1 MKKISLIL
9 FSAIILVSCGQND
22 SKLKEIEL
30 FPVKSG
36 KEFQFIDRE
45 GKIQINPQFSEA
57 SIFRNGLSLVK
68 TSGDD
73 PKWGFI
79 SENGNYHII
88 PNYKSATIFNEDLAW
103 VVSENSAPTAINSKG
118 EIKFTIQDAE
128 TVSIFNEGL
137 SAFSILSEKTSLN
150 DRDSLQSNQEEL
162 ELKWGFLDLSGKIK
176 INPQFSNAGRFSEGK
191 CPVQNSDGKWGYIDK
206 DGKLI
211 INYQFEKASE
221 FINGKA
227 VVFSNE
233 KAGLINEEGKYLINP
248 QFSQIALDNEKYL
261 ILKDEKWGWC
271 DENGKIIIN
280 PQFKSALP
288 FNGKE
293 LASVQSGEVW
303 GYIDQTGKMIIN
315 PQFDYA
321 LPYNG
326 DLALVLSGKNTG
338 FINIEGKFLI
348 NPQFEGVS
356 SDLVSFLITGRSMYE
371 SVNTDF
377 FNINAIIGRV
387 NLTNPEGL
395 TLSSPLSDVVNK
407 LKIKETDF
415 GSYGSQHLL
424 INNEKISND
433 ASLFFYVE
441 ANAYKEVPDGW
452 YTTRIFNPDELVQGY
467 IYVINLTGKGIGKE
481 ENVFKQFES
490 LLLDYK
496 IDDAFSTEDQK
507 YFNSKDGKHSIRL
520 VKNSNQV
527 IIYIYKSDE
536 NAASPEFYGGYS
548 TADSIRRSN
557 YRY

>member
-1 MKKISLIL
+1 MKKINLIL
-9 FSAIILVSCGQND
+9 FIAFILVSCGQND
-22 SKLKEIEL
+22 SKFEEIEL
-30 FPVKSG
+30 FPLKSG
-36 KEFQFIDRE
+36 SEFQFIDRE

-57 SIFRNGLSLVK
+57 SIFRNGLALVK

-73 PKWGFI
+73 SKWGFI
-79 SENGNYHII
+79 SENGNYQII

-150 DRDSLQSNQEEL
+150 DRDSIQSNQEEL
-162 ELKWGFLDLSGKIK
+162 DLKWGFLDLTGKIK
-176 INPQFSNAGRFSEGK
+176 INPQFSDAGRFSEGK

-211 INYQFEKASE
+211 INYQFERASE

-248 QFSQIALDNEKYL
+248 QFSQIVLDNEKYL

-293 LASVQSGEVW
+293 LAAVQSGEVW

-326 DLALVLSGKNTG
+326 DLALVISGKKAG

-348 NPQFEGVS
+348 NPQFEDVS
-356 SDLVSFLITGRSMYE
+356 SDLVSFLVDGRSKYE

-377 FNINAIIGRV
+377 FNINAIMNRV
-387 NLTNPEGL
+387 SISSPEGL
-395 TLSSPLSDVVNK
+395 TLSSTLSDVVNN
-407 LKIKETDF
+407 LKVNESDF
-415 GSYGSQHLL
+415 YPYSNQHLL

-452 YTTRIFNPDELVQGY
+452 YTTRVFNPEELVKGY
-467 IYVINLTGKGIGKE
+467 IYMINLTAKGLGKE

-490 LLLDYK
+490 LLSDYK
-496 IDDAFSTEDQK
+496 IDDAFSNEYQK
-507 YFNSKDGKHSIRL
+507 YFNSKDGKRSIRL
-520 VKNSNQV
+520 VKSNNQV
-527 IIYIYKSDE
+527 IIYIYKSEE
-536 NAASPEFYGGYS
+536 NAASPALY
-548 TADSIRRSN
+548 
-557 YRY
+557 

>member
-1 MKKISLIL
+1 MKKIYLIL
-9 FSAIILVSCGQND
+9 LTAFILVSCGQND
-22 SKLKEIEL
+22 PKDQVIEL

-57 SIFRNGLSLVK
+57 SIFRNGLALVK

-79 SENGNYHII
+79 SENGNYHIL
-88 PNYKSATIFNEDLAW
+88 PNYKFATIFNEELAW

-128 TVSIFNEGL
+128 TVAIFNEGL
-137 SAFSILSEKTSLN
+137 SAFSILSEKPPIKGK
-150 DRDSLQSNQEEL
+150 DSLLSNKNEF
-162 ELKWGFLDLSGKIK
+162 ELKWGFLDLTGKIK
-176 INPQFSNAGRFSEGK
+176 INPQFSNVGRFSEGK
-191 CPVQNSDGKWGYIDK
+191 CPVQNNDGKWGYIDK
-206 DGKLI
+206 NGKLI

-221 FINGKA
+221 FIKGKA

-233 KAGLINEEGKYLINP
+233 KAGLINEDGKYLINP
-248 QFSQIALDNEKYL
+248 QFSQLAHDNEKYL

-280 PQFKSALP
+280 PQFKAALP

-293 LASVQSGEVW
+293 LAAVQSGEVW

-326 DLALVLSGKNTG
+326 DLALVLSGKKVG
-338 FINIEGKFLI
+338 FINIEGKFII
-348 NPQFEGVS
+348 NPQFEDVS
-356 SDLVSFLITGRSMYE
+356 SDLVSILVGGRSEYE

-377 FNINAIIGRV
+377 FNINAIMNRV
-387 NLTNPEGL
+387 SINSPEGL
-395 TLSSPLSDVVNK
+395 TLSSTLSDVVNN
-407 LKIKETDF
+407 LKVNETNF
-415 GSYGSQHLL
+415 GAYGYQHLL
-424 INNEKISND
+424 IQNEKISNI
-433 ASLFFYVE
+433 ASLSFYVE

-452 YTTRIFNPDELVQGY
+452 YTTRLFNPEELVKGY
-467 IYVINLTGKGIGKE
+467 IYVINLTGKGLGKE

-490 LLLDYK
+490 LLSDYK
-496 IDDAFSTEDQK
+496 IDDAFSTENQK
-507 YFNSKDGKHSIRL
+507 YFNSKDGKKSVRL
-520 VKNSNQV
+520 EKSNNQV
-527 IIYIYKSDE
+527 IIFIYKTEEIVDY
-536 NAASPEFYGGYS
+536 ASPAF
-548 TADSIRRSN
+548 
-557 YRY
+557 